1 MTGGTPRQKSDRFGS
16 LTPELVVLVGLAC
29 VAGVVLRFV
38 AASPMWLDEALTA
51 NIAELPPSEILDAL
65 RSDGHPPL
73 YYLLSHYWGA
83 LVGQDWDA
91 GLRALSG
98 LFSVAAAVA
107 VWFAGRRLGG
117 RLLAWV
123 AVAVFALSP
132 LAVRYATEN
141 RMYALVMFEVA
152 LGWLLVDDLVRGRRR
167 TWRVPALA
175 VVAGAL
181 LWTHYWGMF
190 LIGTTG
196 LVVLARWWWVDR
208 KERNAGGLWVV
219 GAFAVGGVM
228 FLPWVPSFLE
238 QLSSTGT
245 PWAEPARPSSSL
257 GVLLGDFSAG
267 RTGESLIVAALIGV
281 LVVAALF
288 TRPGGEPNDDPTEVV
303 LDLRTV
309 PGVRSEVA
317 VTALTLGIGAGLG
330 WLGGTVFQSRYGAV
344 IVPLAVLV
352 IAYGVVVVRHRVA
365 RVVLLVG
372 LILGGSV
379 ATWFDLVT
387 DRSQMGEV
395 AAAIATDARPGDVVV
410 YCPDQLGPAGDRA
423 LREAYGPSTDV
434 PLLQVTVPTLE
445 GPKFVDWVDYEE
457 RNEAVD
463 PGAVGTAI
471 VDLVPPDGQIY
482 LVWNSGYRTYEG
494 ICEGVLDTLALE
506 YPDVTELVVLDPG
519 DYFEAAALFRLR
531 R

>member
-1 MTGGTPRQKSDRFGS
+1 MRIPR
-16 LTPELVVLVGLAC
+16 
-29 VAGVVLRFV
+29 
-38 AASPMWLDEALTA
+38 
-51 NIAELPPSEILDAL
+51 
-65 RSDGHPPL
+65 
-73 YYLLSHYWGA
+73 
-83 LVGQDWDA
+83 
-91 GLRALSG
+91 
-98 LFSVAAAVA
+98 FSV
-107 VWFAGRRLGG
+107 F
-117 RLLAWV
+117 
-123 AVAVFALSP
+123 FS
-132 LAVRYATEN
+132 
-141 RMYALVMFEVA
+141 
-152 LGWLLVDDLVRGRRR
+152 
-167 TWRVPALA
+167 ALA

-190 LIGTTG
+190 LIGATG
-196 LVVLARWWWVDR
+196 LVVLARWWCVDR

-288 TRPGGEPNDDPTEVV
+288 ARPGGELNDDPTEVV

-309 PGVRSEVA
+309 PGVRSEAA

-372 LILGGSV
+372 LLLGGSV

-494 ICEGVLDTLALE
+494 ICEGVLDTLAFE